1 MRLIAI
7 AFAATGLLAA
17 ASSATAAAAVSDVE
31 FLKASRCRGLADSG
45 LTQVDT
51 AAMDAFIKNERTGRA
66 GPVLERGKAE
76 YDKAKREAK
85 TDSGDRKARLTAEL
99 SGPCQVYKG

>member
-51 AAMDAFIKNERTGRA
+51 AAMDAFIRNERSVCARAQQGRVRQ
-66 GPVLERGKAE
+66 GQ
-76 YDKAKREAK
+76 
-85 TDSGDRKARLTAEL
+85 AR
-99 SGPCQVYKG
+99 SQVGQR